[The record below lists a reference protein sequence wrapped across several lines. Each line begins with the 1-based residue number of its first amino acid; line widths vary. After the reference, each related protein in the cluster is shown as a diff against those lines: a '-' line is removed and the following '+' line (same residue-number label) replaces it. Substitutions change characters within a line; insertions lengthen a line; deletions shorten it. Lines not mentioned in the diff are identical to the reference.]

1 MTRGYF
7 VLEMKGLLHAAAL
20 MSDAYLEGYGKEII
34 EAFLNN
40 NEERLLDTLRAKMNE
55 KDRTEMDRYICPEW
69 YRITKKSEAKD
80 YIAEYGYVIS
90 AEKLKI
96 YNNGKL
102 LITMDK
108 ITAKE
113 WLYLIDHSDKVDA
126 CYFYSDE
133 KLHSDYSNDRKIYR
147 VFENA
152 FANGVKASQFSF
164 SRLHK
169 ADPVLGVDMSSTGE
183 VGCIGDDFSE
193 ALLNSMIATGF
204 KIPEKAV
211 MFSSGAM
218 KSKVDLLDASRMLFA
233 KGYQI
238 YATAGTAAFLNAHG
252 VETTP
257 VYWPDEKPGAE
268 NNVMKMIA
276 DHKFD
281 LIVNIPKNHSKR
293 ELTNGYRIRRGAIDH
308 NIPLITNAR
317 LASAF
322 IEAFCELKL
331 NDIQIKSWQEY
342 K

>member
-113 WLYLIDHSDKVDA
+113 WLYLYWTRRPSRSYAKA
-126 CYFYSDE
+126 GM
-133 KLHSDYSNDRKIYR
+133 NRP
-147 VFENA
+147 A
-152 FANGVKASQFSF
+152 GVKTAHSCG
-164 SRLHK
+164 HT
-169 ADPVLGVDMSSTGE
+169 SS
-183 VGCIGDDFSE
+183 
-193 ALLNSMIATGF
+193 
-204 KIPEKAV
+204 
-211 MFSSGAM
+211 
-218 KSKVDLLDASRMLFA
+218 
-233 KGYQI
+233 
-238 YATAGTAAFLNAHG
+238 
-252 VETTP
+252 
-257 VYWPDEKPGAE
+257 
-268 NNVMKMIA
+268 
-276 DHKFD
+276 
-281 LIVNIPKNHSKR
+281 
-293 ELTNGYRIRRGAIDH
+293 
-308 NIPLITNAR
+308 
-317 LASAF
+317 
-322 IEAFCELKL
+322 
-331 NDIQIKSWQEY
+331 
-342 K
+342 

>member
-126 CYFYSDE
+126 CYFYSDK

-152 FANGVKASQFSF
+152 FANGVKASQFDLIPKKYSVI
-164 SRLHK
+164 SLSDDHC
-169 ADPVLGVDMSSTGE
+169 VD
-183 VGCIGDDFSE
+183 CWHR
-193 ALLNSMIATGF
+193 
-204 KIPEKAV
+204 
-211 MFSSGAM
+211 M
-218 KSKVDLLDASRMLFA
+218 KSPR
-233 KGYQI
+233 
-238 YATAGTAAFLNAHG
+238 
-252 VETTP
+252 P
-257 VYWPDEKPGAE
+257 CGA
-268 NNVMKMIA
+268 
-276 DHKFD
+276 
-281 LIVNIPKNHSKR
+281 
-293 ELTNGYRIRRGAIDH
+293 
-308 NIPLITNAR
+308 
-317 LASAF
+317 
-322 IEAFCELKL
+322 
-331 NDIQIKSWQEY
+331 
-342 K
+342 

>member
-152 FANGVKASQFSF
+152 FANGVK
-164 SRLHK
+164 
-169 ADPVLGVDMSSTGE
+169 G
-183 VGCIGDDFSE
+183 
-193 ALLNSMIATGF
+193 
-204 KIPEKAV
+204 
-211 MFSSGAM
+211 
-218 KSKVDLLDASRMLFA
+218 
-233 KGYQI
+233 
-238 YATAGTAAFLNAHG
+238 
-252 VETTP
+252 
-257 VYWPDEKPGAE
+257 
-268 NNVMKMIA
+268 
-276 DHKFD
+276 
-281 LIVNIPKNHSKR
+281 
-293 ELTNGYRIRRGAIDH
+293 RR
-308 NIPLITNAR
+308 R
-317 LASAF
+317 S
-322 IEAFCELKL
+322 
-331 NDIQIKSWQEY
+331 
-342 K
+342 

>member
-20 MSDAYLEGYGKEII
+20 MSDAYLESYGKEII

-126 CYFYSDE
+126 CYFYSDKPAVRSLPE
-133 KLHSDYSNDRKIYR
+133 DYQVPTEPSSYPDCSHLRMPGSHPYMD
-147 VFENA
+147 
-152 FANGVKASQFSF
+152 
-164 SRLHK
+164 SR
-169 ADPVLGVDMSSTGE
+169 
-183 VGCIGDDFSE
+183 
-193 ALLNSMIATGF
+193 
-204 KIPEKAV
+204 
-211 MFSSGAM
+211 
-218 KSKVDLLDASRMLFA
+218 
-233 KGYQI
+233 
-238 YATAGTAAFLNAHG
+238 
-252 VETTP
+252 
-257 VYWPDEKPGAE
+257 
-268 NNVMKMIA
+268 
-276 DHKFD
+276 
-281 LIVNIPKNHSKR
+281 
-293 ELTNGYRIRRGAIDH
+293 
-308 NIPLITNAR
+308 
-317 LASAF
+317 
-322 IEAFCELKL
+322 
-331 NDIQIKSWQEY
+331 
-342 K
+342 

>member
-113 WLYLIDHSDKVDA
+113 WLYLIDHGVIG
-126 CYFYSDE
+126 
-133 KLHSDYSNDRKIYR
+133 KLLQRRKTKWLTS
-147 VFENA
+147 EEA
-152 FANGVKASQFSF
+152 ANGVRKCR
-164 SRLHK
+164 SRL
-169 ADPVLGVDMSSTGE
+169 AQTLDTGD
-183 VGCIGDDFSE
+183 GI
-193 ALLNSMIATGF
+193 N
-204 KIPEKAV
+204 
-211 MFSSGAM
+211 
-218 KSKVDLLDASRMLFA
+218 
-233 KGYQI
+233 
-238 YATAGTAAFLNAHG
+238 
-252 VETTP
+252 
-257 VYWPDEKPGAE
+257 
-268 NNVMKMIA
+268 
-276 DHKFD
+276 
-281 LIVNIPKNHSKR
+281 
-293 ELTNGYRIRRGAIDH
+293 
-308 NIPLITNAR
+308 
-317 LASAF
+317 
-322 IEAFCELKL
+322 
-331 NDIQIKSWQEY
+331 
-342 K
+342 